1 MVEKLAKKNSRMG
14 NKKRDIL
21 LWVTQSVRG
30 HKICSQ
36 YLCRKA
42 INKWQIKMRTNRFNV
57 DTPLNIFENDKAVVM
72 NSEANAYRG
81 IYF

>member
-1 MVEKLAKKNSRMG
+1 
-14 NKKRDIL
+14 
-21 LWVTQSVRG
+21 
-30 HKICSQ
+30 
-36 YLCRKA
+36 
-42 INKWQIKMRTNRFNV
+42 MRTNRFNV